1 MPTPTALEQPY
12 PRPLSDAPVAEL
24 PTALIPSRAPLRGKY
39 VKLVAQ
45 DARQHAA
52 DLYAAGHDSELGLST
67 WDYLAYGPWASLQ
80 DYSATMRSQ
89 SATFE
94 TIFYAIRALDSER
107 FQGQSSF
114 LDINP
119 QMGVIEIGHIWFGP
133 ELARTR
139 AATEALYLM
148 IRHAMDDLGYRRMHW
163 RCNSLN
169 EKSRQ
174 AARRL
179 GFRFEGV
186 FYNHMIFKGKN
197 RDTAWYSI
205 LDDEWS
211 EVRGILESWL
221 DDSNFDDSG
230 QARTSLFDSM
240 SQRNYSTKS
249 SQRGVSHGE

>member
-1 MPTPTALEQPY
+1 ME
-12 PRPLSDAPVAEL
+12 
-24 PTALIPSRAPLRGKY
+24 
-39 VKLVAQ
+39 LVAQ
-45 DARQHAA
+45 DARLHAA
-52 DLYAAGHDSELGLST
+52 DLYAAGHDCEQALKI

-89 SATFE
+89 SATFD
-94 TIFYAIRALDSER
+94 TIFYAIHQLDSDH

-139 AATEALYLM
+139 ASTEALYLM
-148 IRHAMDDLGYRRMHW
+148 IRYAMDDLGYRRMHW

-205 LDDEWS
+205 IAEEWP
-211 EVRGILESWL
+211 EVRGILEGWL
-221 DDSNFDDSG
+221 DDSNFDAEG
-230 QARTSLFDSM
+230 QVKTSLFDAM
-240 SQRNYSTKS
+240 SKRKPGSRGKS
-249 SQRGVSHGE
+249 NAE

>member
-1 MPTPTALEQPY
+1 
-12 PRPLSDAPVAEL
+12 
-24 PTALIPSRAPLRGKY
+24 
-39 VKLVAQ
+39 
-45 DARQHAA
+45 
-52 DLYAAGHDSELGLST
+52 
-67 WDYLAYGPWASLQ
+67 
-80 DYSATMRSQ
+80 MRSQ
-89 SATFE
+89 SASFD
-94 TIFYAIRALDSER
+94 TIFYAIRLLDSDR

-133 ELARTR
+133 GLVRTR

-205 LDDEWS
+205 LDDEWP
-211 EVRGILESWL
+211 EVREIMENWL
-221 DDSNFDDSG
+221 DDANFDDDG
-230 QARTSLFDSM
+230 QARTSLSDKM
-240 SQRNYSTKS
+240 SQRIARP
-249 SQRGVSHGE
+249 RGQAQGQMRGNSHDE

>member
-1 MPTPTALEQPY
+1 MTTQSPLEQPY
-12 PRPLSDAPVAEL
+12 PRPLSGETVVQAPSG
-24 PTALIPSRAPLRGKY
+24 LIPSRAPMRGKT
-39 VKLVAQ
+39 VELVAQ
-45 DARQHAA
+45 DARLHAA
-52 DLYAAGHDSELGLST
+52 DLYAAGHDCEQALKI

-89 SATFE
+89 SATFD
-94 TIFYAIRALDSER
+94 TIFYAIRPLDSGR

-119 QMGVIEIGHIWFGP
+119 LMGVIEIGHIWFGP

-139 AATEALYLM
+139 ASTEALYLM
-148 IRHAMDDLGYRRMHW
+148 IRYAMDDLGYRRMHW

-205 LDDEWS
+205 IAEEWP
-211 EVRGILESWL
+211 EVRGILEGWL
-221 DDSNFDDSG
+221 DDSNFDAEG
-230 QARTSLFDSM
+230 QVKTSLFDAM
-240 SQRNYSTKS
+240 SKRKPGSRGKS
-249 SQRGVSHGE
+249 NAE